1 MRKFGAA
8 WWMAGVFYSLIALA
22 PLLWILRTSLAPEHT
37 VKVVPSSL
45 SLEHYRA
52 VLSRPEIFR
61 YLLNSAVVSL
71 ATVAIVVPVS
81 LAAGYSLARYRF
93 WGQRLAPLF
102 LAAPLLP
109 AIAILVPITRFMWH
123 LRLLDTLVAVILTN
137 AIFTLPLALWMLRN
151 FVSGTPVEVEEAA
164 RIDGCST
171 TGVLARIVVPQAAP
185 GVVAVAVCVF
195 IGAWNNYLYAF
206 ALTSSQDLRVLPQAI
221 LAFLGAWGTYWGGL
235 SAAGVIAVIPPV
247 LLFLMFQRWFVAGI
261 FQQWSR

>member
-1 MRKFGAA
+1 VKKFGAV
-8 WWMAGVFYSLIALA
+8 WWAAAAVYSAIALG
-22 PLLWILRTSLAPEHT
+22 PLLWIVRTSLAPDHT
-37 VKVVPSSL
+37 VSVIPPSV

-61 YLLNSAVVSL
+61 YLLNSIVVSF
-71 ATVAIVVPVS
+71 ATVAIVVPTS

-102 LAAPLLP
+102 LVAPLLP
-109 AIAILVPITRFMWH
+109 AIAILVPITRFMWY
-123 LRLLDTLVAVILTN
+123 LRLLDTLAAVILTN
-137 AIFTLPLALWMLRN
+137 AVFTLPLALWMLRN

-171 TGVLARIVVPQAAP
+171 AGVLARIVVPQAAP
-185 GVVAVAVCVF
+185 GVIAVAVCVF

-206 ALTSSQDLRVLPQAI
+206 ALTSSQDLRVLPHAI
-221 LAFLGAWGTYWGGL
+221 LAFLGQWGTYWGGL
-235 SAAGVIAVIPPV
+235 SAAGVMAVIPPV
-247 LLFLMFQRWFVAGI
+247 LLFLIFQKWFVAGI

>member
-1 MRKFGAA
+1 VKRHSVA
-8 WWMAGVFYSLIALA
+8 WWVAAAVYVVVTCG
-22 PLLWILRTSLAPEHT
+22 PLLWILRTSFAPEHATT
-37 VKVVPSSL
+37 VLPSTL

-52 VLSRPEIFR
+52 VLSRPELRR
-61 YLLNSAVVSL
+61 YLFNSALVSL
-71 ATVAIVVPVS
+71 TTVAIVVPVS

-93 WGQRLAPLF
+93 WGQRLAPVF
-102 LAAPLLP
+102 LVAPLLP
-109 AIAILVPITRFMWH
+109 AIAILVAITWFMR
-123 LRLLDTLVAVILTN
+123 RLGLYDSLAAVILAN
-137 AIFTLPLALWMLRN
+137 SVFALPLALWMLRN

-164 RIDGCST
+164 QIDGCSLL
-171 TGVLARIVVPQAAP
+171 GVLMRIVVPQAAP

-235 SAAGVIAVIPPV
+235 SAAGVIAVVPPI
-247 LLFLMFQRWFVAGI
+247 LLFLIFQKWFVAGI